1 MSVKTGS
8 MWANQSFI
16 TCMDVSE
23 GPGALFD
30 GLVEINF
37 RFLRDDTG
45 LKVKGWLAVQGAEE
59 MAAAVLSDFTFL
71 DSLLAASTAFCP
83 TEVKN

>member
-1 MSVKTGS
+1 
-8 MWANQSFI
+8 
-16 TCMDVSE
+16 MDVSE

-37 RFLRDDTG
+37 RILQDDTG

-59 MAAAVLSDFTFL
+59 MAVAVLSFSTFL
-71 DSLLAASTAFCP
+71 NSLLAASTAFCLA
-83 TEVKN
+83 EVKN